1 MEVEPGMTASNGPR
15 TTTGPQRRARGRPP
29 ADDPTVTSHAAD
41 QTVVPG
47 PSAEADEHQPPPTI
61 PASSPPD
68 TGESPLKA
76 AISVLTTLGPP
87 LTIVTALMI
96 YFGWARSAKQA
107 QYMGLDVSLFGFS
120 TQDYVLLS
128 TSTLYIPLLAI
139 AALTLGWLVLHHRL
153 SRALNRSASQRARL
167 RMAGRAALAAGLLA
181 AAGAVVTA
189 TLDQDRAPLVLPLAL
204 AAGTAAAAYGAWLTR
219 AANDHRATE
228 PGPLPWQH
236 ALRTLLI
243 GGLITLA
250 LFWELSNYAGVV
262 GRGYALKIAASIPSL
277 PRATAYSATPLGIQA
292 PGVLEETLNVG
303 PGPGKATMRYQT
315 TGLRFLIRS
324 GGRIFLLHDGWTP
337 QHGTVIVLPD
347 NDQVH
352 WQFSR

>member
-1 MEVEPGMTASNGPR
+1 MTTSSGPR
-15 TTTGPQRRARGRPP
+15 TTTGPQPRARAQPP
-29 ADDPTVTSHAAD
+29 KNDPTLTANAAD
-41 QTVVPG
+41 HAVLPG
-47 PSAEADEHQPPPTI
+47 PSANAEEHEPPPTI
-61 PASSPPD
+61 PANPPPD
-68 TGESPLKA
+68 ESPLKA

-128 TSTLYIPLLAI
+128 ISTLYIPLLAV
-139 AALTLGWLVLHHRL
+139 AALTLGWLVLHHRV
-153 SRALNRSASQRARL
+153 SRALDQSATRRARL
-167 RMAGRAALAAGLLA
+167 RIAGWAALAAGLLT
-181 AAGAVVTA
+181 AAGAVATV
-189 TLDQDRAPLVLPLAL
+189 TLDQDRAPLVIPLAL

-219 AANDHRATE
+219 AASDHRTIE
-228 PGPLPWQH
+228 PGPLAWQH

-262 GRGYALKIAASIPSL
+262 GRGYALQIADSVPSL
-277 PRATAYSATPLGIQA
+277 PRATAFSATPLGIQA
-292 PGVLEETLNVG
+292 PGVIEDTLNVG
-303 PGPGKATMRYQT
+303 QSSGKDAVRYQT

-324 GGRIFLLHDGWTP
+324 GGHIFLLHDGWTP
-337 QHGTVIVLPD
+337 QDGTVIVLPD